1 MKKGLF
7 AVAALAAI
15 GWGVWRWWR
24 SLPPHVADSQA
35 RLIVHAAACSLR
47 EATAQHDFDAI
58 CVAFDASNRL
68 LAGRDPAA
76 LGDAEQARVWAPIF
90 DVEDE
95 LCVPNAIVAMR
106 LMGSVPPEKKYLV
119 FQMSAKEAGLAGWTC
134 PAMEQSFRA
143 K

>member
-1 MKKGLF
+1 MKKALI
-7 AVAALAAI
+7 AVGVLAAI
-15 GWGVWRWWR
+15 GVGLFLWWR
-24 SLPPHVADSQA
+24 SLPPHVSDSRA
-35 RLIVHAAACSLR
+35 RLMVHAAACSLR
-47 EATAQHDFDAI
+47 GATAQHDFDAI
-58 CVAFDASNRL
+58 CKAFDASNRL

-95 LCVPNAIVAMR
+95 LCLPKAIEAMS
-106 LMGSVPPEKKYLV
+106 LIGPVPPDKKYLV

-134 PAMEQSFRA
+134 PAMEQSFRP